1 MYNDLDHHDLATGIQ
16 GMGYTRS
23 LFSRTMGYVASTVGF
38 FALGAYLGRTLSYGW
53 GWVFFLASFASLIA
67 LRFAVRESAASAT
80 GLLLAFGLLMGL
92 ATAPTVAFYAS
103 TSPGVLWQAAGA
115 TSLFMVGL
123 GTAGYATRRDLSGLA
138 RACSWALLALIIF
151 GIVTIFA
158 QIPNGSVIYCVLGLV
173 VFAGLTMFD
182 FQRLPRNERAG
193 LRPPP
198 GRIHLPRWAQCVSLL
213 LEHLY
218 PQEIA
223 ASGPTTA
230 QPPRSL

>member
-1 MYNDLDHHDLATGIQ
+1 MYNDLDHHDLAAGIQ

-182 FQRLPRNERAG
+182 FQRLRVTNELASA
-193 LRPPP
+193 P
-198 GRIHLPRWAQCVSLL
+198 LL
-213 LEHLY
+213 
-218 PQEIA
+218 A
-223 ASGPTTA
+223 ASIFLDGLNVFLFFLNIFT
-230 QPPRSL
+230 RKK